1 MQFRLIAAAG
11 LAVASLGFANPAQA
25 QCAGG
30 AGILRC
36 FGESTGGSEANRVPN
51 TIIADNARNAFF
63 GNLVG
68 VGTQDFE
75 GFTAGTTVPLAI
87 AFPGAGTAEL
97 NGGGVV
103 REQGAGTNGVG
114 RYPTSGTKFWETDTN
129 FRVNFTTSVAAFG
142 FYGID
147 IGDFN
152 GQLSLQFWR
161 SGSLIDSW
169 LVPHTVNGSGGS
181 VLYAGYIN
189 TNLFDEVRF
198 ATTTGADFF
207 GFDDFSVGSLEQV
220 QPVPEPATFALLG
233 LGLAGFVGV
242 ARRRTQQQA

>member
-11 LAVASLGFANPAQA
+11 LALASLGFANPAQA

-36 FGESTGGSEANRVPN
+36 FGESTGGSETTRVPN
-51 TIIADNARNAFF
+51 TTIADNARNAFF

-68 VGTQDFE
+68 VGTENFE
-75 GFTAGTTVPLAI
+75 SFANNTGTPLAI
-87 AFPGAGTAEL
+87 TFPGAGTATL
-97 NGGGVV
+97 NGGGTV
-103 REQGAGTNGVG
+103 REVLSGTNGVG
-114 RYPTSGTKFWETDTN
+114 RYPTSGTKYWDTDSN
-129 FRVNFTTSVAAFG
+129 FRVNFSTSVAAFG

-147 IGDFN
+147 IGDFS

-161 SGSLIDSW
+161 GGSQIDSW

-189 TNLFDEVRF
+189 TALFDEVRF
-198 ATTTGADFF
+198 TTTTGADVF

-220 QPVPEPATFALLG
+220 QVPEPATFALLG
-233 LGLAGFVGV
+233 LGLAGLAGV